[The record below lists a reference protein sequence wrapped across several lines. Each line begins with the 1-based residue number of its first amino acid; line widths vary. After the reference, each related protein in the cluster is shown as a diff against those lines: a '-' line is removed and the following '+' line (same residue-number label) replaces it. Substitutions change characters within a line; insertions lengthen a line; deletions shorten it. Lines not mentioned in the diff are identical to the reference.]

1 MIKPKRKKQFIA
13 GAICPKCSDVDSLVL
28 YQESQDIE
36 CVSCGL
42 KQSASQR
49 EEQTNKDQPTKP
61 HKKIDSNQSIKI
73 TNLTD

>member
-1 MIKPKRKKQFIA
+1 MTQRKKQFIA
-13 GAICPKCSDVDSLVL
+13 GAICPECSDVDSLVL

-49 EEQTNKDQPTKP
+49 EEQVNTNN
-61 HKKIDSNQSIKI
+61 KISSSQTIKI
-73 TNLTD
+73 TNLSD

>member
-1 MIKPKRKKQFIA
+1 MIKRKKQFIA
-13 GAICPKCSDVDSLVL
+13 GAVCPECSEIDSLVL

-49 EEQTNKDQPTKP
+49 EEQLNTNN
-61 HKKIDSNQSIKI
+61 KIDSRQTIKI